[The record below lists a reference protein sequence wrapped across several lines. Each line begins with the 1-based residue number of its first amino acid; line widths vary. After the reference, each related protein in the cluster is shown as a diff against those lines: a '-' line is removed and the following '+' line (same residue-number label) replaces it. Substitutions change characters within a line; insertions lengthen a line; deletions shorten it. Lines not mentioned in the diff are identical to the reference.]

1 MTLIQA
7 IYTFVNL
14 GIQPEDGFHERRKVQ
29 ISNYLLMYLFLLNV
43 GNAFA
48 FGLYYWQPILF
59 WDAISSILFSILGYG
74 LHYIG
79 YRVFTRHLL
88 TIAAIG
94 SLVNI
99 SYNFGDET
107 GIHFYILFLTIVAFL
122 LYDNYL
128 TILVYTVLI
137 ALVYIFHDV
146 YFQHHPQISD
156 SHLAFAY
163 YPNFGLAFAM
173 YIFVL
178 YSFRFES
185 DRYQE
190 IVELQNK
197 DLSALSF
204 KMMMQKDD
212 ALIASNQLKQKT
224 SLLEK
229 QNKSIYDSLRLASM
243 LQHETLPSE
252 EELFQGLKSGM
263 LLYKP
268 KDVVSGDFFWAK
280 RNYEGLILII
290 ADCIG
295 HGVPGGMMAVFAS
308 NLITQIVEEQGK
320 TFPSDIL
327 EELDRR
333 LKRRMKQDPNSDLG
347 DGMDI
352 AVCLIG
358 ESTLSFA
365 SAARPLVRVSE
376 NGETQ
381 VISGTRF
388 QLASWRKEQTEYE
401 TIEIPIASGD
411 RFYLFTDGAPDQL
424 NGTSGKRLSTKNL
437 VSELAQIHLLPFPK
451 QKSELE
457 SLLLSWQGEAPQTDD
472 ILLLGFEV

>member
-1 MTLIQA
+1 
-7 IYTFVNL
+7 
-14 GIQPEDGFHERRKVQ
+14 
-29 ISNYLLMYLFLLNV
+29 
-43 GNAFA
+43 
-48 FGLYYWQPILF
+48 
-59 WDAISSILFSILGYG
+59 
-74 LHYIG
+74 
-79 YRVFTRHLL
+79 
-88 TIAAIG
+88 
-94 SLVNI
+94 
-99 SYNFGDET
+99 
-107 GIHFYILFLTIVAFL
+107 
-122 LYDNYL
+122 
-128 TILVYTVLI
+128 
-137 ALVYIFHDV
+137 
-146 YFQHHPQISD
+146 
-156 SHLAFAY
+156 
-163 YPNFGLAFAM
+163 M
-173 YIFVL
+173 YIFVV
-178 YSFRFES
+178 YNFRFES

-224 SLLEK
+224 ALLEK

-252 EELFQGLKSGM
+252 EELFQGLKGGT

-333 LKRRMKQDPNSDLG
+333 LRRRMKQDPNSELG

-358 ESTLSFA
+358 EDRISFA
-365 SAARPLVRVSE
+365 SAARPLVRVSGE
-376 NGETQ
+376 GETQ
-381 VISGTRF
+381 VIPGTRF
-388 QLASWRKEQTEYE
+388 QLASWKKEQTEYE
-401 TIEIPIASGD
+401 TIEIPIVPGD
-411 RFYLFTDGAPDQL
+411 RFYLFTDGATDQL
-424 NGTSGKRLSTKNL
+424 NGTTGKRLSTRNL
-437 VSELAQIHLLPFPK
+437 VTELQQLHLMPFPK

-457 SLLLSWQGEAPQTDD
+457 SLFASWQGEASQTDD